1 MPSRT
6 IHTCVYFEAITCH
19 CVSFLE
25 YSVLGTVVAFFEDS
39 GNSEFAITTL
49 EKRHRR

>member
-6 IHTCVYFEAITCH
+6 IHICVYSEDITCR

-25 YSVLGTVVAFFEDS
+25 YSVLKMMAAFFEDS
-39 GNSEFAITTL
+39 ANSGFAITTL
-49 EKRHRR
+49 EKHHHK